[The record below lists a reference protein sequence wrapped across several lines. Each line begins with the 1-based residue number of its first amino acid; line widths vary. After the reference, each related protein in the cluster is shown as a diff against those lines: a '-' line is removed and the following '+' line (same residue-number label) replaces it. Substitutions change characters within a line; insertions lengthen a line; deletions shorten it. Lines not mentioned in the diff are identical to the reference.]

1 MTPVWPI
8 FSCLWPTYHLQAISC
23 PQWAL
28 GAHLPEAEQWGLAAG
43 QILGGTG
50 RVRVADVLGQR
61 LALHLDCTLMP
72 LALSQQGNVV
82 NFMP

>member
-28 GAHLPEAEQWGLAAG
+28 GAHLPEAEQRGLAAG
-43 QILGGTG
+43 QILVGLAEYAWRMFLARGWHFISI
-50 RVRVADVLGQR
+50 VL
-61 LALHLDCTLMP
+61 
-72 LALSQQGNVV
+72 
-82 NFMP
+82 